1 MTLSFHRF
9 DPSPCAF
16 PAPRVALLPRFSLA
30 GMVLGAPVRPGTAFF
45 RQESR
50 FYRRGRYALL
60 EAFRLAGVGPQGAL
74 LAPAYH
80 CRTMLDP
87 AQRLAAEVRLYPL
100 NADLTPDLTALAAL
114 CAAPGA
120 PVRALLLTHYFGFAQ
135 PAAAVARWCAERRIA
150 LIEDCSHAFFGEA
163 EGLSGQALGTFGS
176 FGDYA
181 VASPWKF
188 FPCADGGVL
197 VANRGA
203 ALPGAPARGGAVA
216 ELKADVKAVL
226 GSLRGRGAFRQRG
239 DFADAGDSSASRASS
254 ASGEAPGQL
263 RRRLAQF
270 AATPAA
276 PAVEGVA
283 MGGLSPHYRP
293 EDEGRAGLR
302 ASRLLMRATDVPR
315 LIARRRRHYAAW
327 VQGVAGLAA
336 ARPLRPTLP
345 DSCVPYMFPL
355 LIDHPEFHF
364 ALLKRLGVPI
374 WRWDEM
380 ALSACPVSAAYRLR
394 LLHLPCHQD
403 LSAADMAWMI
413 AALRAVLELP
423 LPGGAP

>member
-1 MTLSFHRF
+1 MALSFHRF
-9 DPSPCAF
+9 DPSPCGF
-16 PAPRVALLPRFSLA
+16 PAPRAPLLPRFSLA
-30 GMVLGAPVRPGTAFF
+30 GAALGAPVRPGTVFF
-45 RQESR
+45 RRESR

-87 AQRLAAEVRLYPL
+87 AQRLAGEVRLYPL
-100 NADLTPDLTALAAL
+100 NADLTPDFTALAAL

-135 PAAAVARWCAERRIA
+135 PAAAVARWCAERGIA

-163 EGLSGQALGTFGS
+163 KDVSGQALAALGSFGTFGT

-203 ALPGAPARGGAVA
+203 VLPAPPARGGAAA
-216 ELKADVKAVL
+216 ELKAEAKAVL
-226 GSLRGRGAFRQRG
+226 GSLRGVGRLRGG
-239 DFADAGDSSASRASS
+239 AD
-254 ASGEAPGQL
+254 ETPEQL
-263 RRRLAQF
+263 HRRLAQL

-283 MGGLSPHYRP
+283 EDGGLSPHYRP
-293 EDEGRAGLR
+293 EDEGLAGLR
-302 ASRLLMRATDVPR
+302 SSRLLMRATDAPR

-327 VQGVAGLAA
+327 TQGVAGLAA
-336 ARPLRPTLP
+336 ARPLHPALP

-355 LIDHPEFHF
+355 LVDHPEFHF

-380 ALSACPVSAAYRLR
+380 ARSACPVAAAYRLR
-394 LLHLPCHQD
+394 LLQLPCHQD
-403 LSAADMAWMI
+403 LSAAEMAWMI
-413 AALRAVLELP
+413 AAVRAVLELP
-423 LPGGAP
+423 VPGGAP

>member
-1 MTLSFHRF
+1 MALSFHRF
-9 DPSPCAF
+9 DPSPCGF
-16 PAPRVALLPRFSLA
+16 PAPRAPLLPRFSLA
-30 GMVLGAPVRPGTAFF
+30 GAALGAPARPGTVFF
-45 RQESR
+45 RRESR

-87 AQRLAAEVRLYPL
+87 AQRLAGEVRLYPL
-100 NADLTPDLTALAAL
+100 NADLTPDFTALAAL

-135 PAAAVARWCAERRIA
+135 PAAVVARWCAERGIA

-163 EGLSGQALGTFGS
+163 KDVSGQALVALGSFGEFGTFGT

-203 ALPGAPARGGAVA
+203 VLPAEPARGGAAA
-216 ELKADVKAVL
+216 ELKAEAKAVL
-226 GSLRGRGAFRQRG
+226 GSLRGVGRLRGG
-239 DFADAGDSSASRASS
+239 AD
-254 ASGEAPGQL
+254 ETPEQL
-263 RRRLAQF
+263 HRRLAQL

-283 MGGLSPHYRP
+283 EDGGLSPHYRP
-293 EDEGRAGLR
+293 EDEGLAGLR
-302 ASRLLMRATDVPR
+302 SSRLLMRATDAPR

-327 VQGVAGLAA
+327 AQGVAGLAA
-336 ARPLRPTLP
+336 ARPLHPALP

-355 LIDHPEFHF
+355 LVEHPEFHF

-380 ALSACPVSAAYRLR
+380 ARSACPVAAAYRLR
-394 LLHLPCHQD
+394 LLQLPCHQD
-403 LSAADMAWMI
+403 LSAGEMAWMI
-413 AALRAVLELP
+413 AAVRAVLELP
-423 LPGGAP
+423 VPGGAP

>member
-1 MTLSFHRF
+1 MALSFHRF
-9 DPSPCAF
+9 DPSPCGF
-16 PAPRVALLPRFSLA
+16 PAPRAPLLPRFSLA
-30 GMVLGAPVRPGTAFF
+30 GAAPGAPARPGTVFF
-45 RQESR
+45 RRESR
-50 FYRRGRYALL
+50 FYRRGRYALF

-87 AQRLAAEVRLYPL
+87 AQRLAGEVRLYPL
-100 NADLTPDLTALAAL
+100 NADLTPDFAALAAL

-135 PAAAVARWCAERRIA
+135 PAAAVARWCAERGIA

-163 EGLSGQALGTFGS
+163 KDASGQALAAFGS

-203 ALPGAPARGGAVA
+203 VLPAAPARGSAAA
-216 ELKADVKAVL
+216 ELKAEAKAVL
-226 GSLRGRGAFRQRG
+226 GSLRGVSRPRGG
-239 DFADAGDSSASRASS
+239 AG
-254 ASGEAPGQL
+254 ETPEQL
-263 RRRLAQF
+263 RRRLAQL
-270 AATPAA
+270 AATPVA
-276 PAVEGVA
+276 PAVEGFA
-283 MGGLSPHYRP
+283 EDGGLSPHYRP

-302 ASRLLMRATDVPR
+302 SSHLLMRATDAPR
-315 LIARRRRHYAAW
+315 LIARRRHHYAAW
-327 VQGVAGLAA
+327 AQGVAGLAA
-336 ARPLRPTLP
+336 ARPLHPALP
-345 DSCVPYMFPL
+345 ESCVPYMFPL
-355 LIDHPEFHF
+355 LVDHPEFHF

-380 ALSACPVSAAYRLR
+380 ARSSCPVAAAYRLR

-403 LSAADMAWMI
+403 LSAAEIAWMI
-413 AALRAVLELP
+413 AAVRAVLELP
-423 LPGGAP
+423 VPGDAP

>member
-1 MTLSFHRF
+1 MALSFHRF
-9 DPSPCAF
+9 DPSPCGF
-16 PAPRVALLPRFSLA
+16 PAPRAPLLPRFSLA
-30 GMVLGAPVRPGTAFF
+30 GAALGAPARPGTVFF
-45 RQESR
+45 RRESR

-87 AQRLAAEVRLYPL
+87 AQRLAGEVRLYPL
-100 NADLTPDLTALAAL
+100 NADLTPDFTALAAL

-135 PAAAVARWCAERRIA
+135 PAAVVARWCAERGIA

-163 EGLSGQALGTFGS
+163 KDVSGQALAALGSFGTFGT

-203 ALPGAPARGGAVA
+203 VLPAPPARGGAAA
-216 ELKADVKAVL
+216 ELKAEAKAVL
-226 GSLRGRGAFRQRG
+226 GSLRGVGRLRGG
-239 DFADAGDSSASRASS
+239 AD
-254 ASGEAPGQL
+254 ETPEQL
-263 RRRLAQF
+263 HRRLAQL

-283 MGGLSPHYRP
+283 EDGGLSPHYRP
-293 EDEGRAGLR
+293 EDEGLAGLR
-302 ASRLLMRATDVPR
+302 SSRLLMRVTDAPR

-336 ARPLRPTLP
+336 ARPLHPALP

-355 LIDHPEFHF
+355 LVDHPEFHF

-380 ALSACPVSAAYRLR
+380 ARSACPVAAAYRLR

-403 LSAADMAWMI
+403 LSAGEMAWMI
-413 AALRAVLELP
+413 AAVRAVLELP
-423 LPGGAP
+423 VPGGAP

>member
-1 MTLSFHRF
+1 MALSFHRF
-9 DPSPCAF
+9 DPSPCGF
-16 PAPRVALLPRFSLA
+16 PAPRAPLLPRFSLA
-30 GMVLGAPVRPGTAFF
+30 GAALGAPARPGTVFF
-45 RQESR
+45 RRESR

-87 AQRLAAEVRLYPL
+87 AQRLAGEVRLYPL
-100 NADLTPDLTALAAL
+100 NADLTPDFTALAAL

-135 PAAAVARWCAERRIA
+135 PAAVVARWCAERGIA

-163 EGLSGQALGTFGS
+163 KDVSGPALAALGSFGEFGT

-203 ALPGAPARGGAVA
+203 VLPAPPARGGAAA
-216 ELKADVKAVL
+216 ELKAEAKVVL
-226 GSLRGRGAFRQRG
+226 GSLRGLGRLRGG
-239 DFADAGDSSASRASS
+239 AD
-254 ASGEAPGQL
+254 ETPEQL
-263 RRRLAQF
+263 HRRLAQL

-283 MGGLSPHYRP
+283 EDGGLSPHYRP
-293 EDEGRAGLR
+293 EDEGLAGLR
-302 ASRLLMRATDVPR
+302 SSRLLMRATDAPR

-327 VQGVAGLAA
+327 AQGVAGLAA
-336 ARPLRPTLP
+336 ARPLHPALP

-355 LIDHPEFHF
+355 LVDHPEFHF
-364 ALLKRLGVPI
+364 ALLKRFGVPI

-380 ALSACPVSAAYRLR
+380 ARSACPVAAAYRLR
-394 LLHLPCHQD
+394 LLQLPCHQD
-403 LSAADMAWMI
+403 LSAAEMAWMI
-413 AALRAVLELP
+413 AAVRAVLELP
-423 LPGGAP
+423 VPGGAP